1 MSKLSQLL
9 EDKPL
14 NKMNALELAL
24 FIQKKTFD
32 ALTAEQAATIR
43 EAIEL
48 ATWLHSGQ
56 TRKSK
61 NNSTLVPYIEHP
73 LRNTARIIR
82 WNCYDPNVL
91 IASLLHD
98 TVEDTSHVFV
108 ENMFHKDLDDEELCR
123 ATLRDYIRHQ
133 FGDVVLNIVNDVTNP
148 KFDNP
153 ATKNADYLKHVVSVI
168 HNESA
173 TFLVKFSD
181 LVDNAMS
188 LPYALNK
195 EFAEKQNVKYQP
207 VLEAFE
213 TELTN
218 LENRNFL
225 GKEIR
230 TEDMH
235 FKLRYGLKQHI
246 EARLV

>member
-1 MSKLSQLL
+1 MSTLSQLL
-9 EDKPL
+9 EEKPL
-14 NKMNALELAL
+14 NQMNALELAL
-24 FIQKKTFD
+24 FIQKKTFTVLD
-32 ALTAEQAATIR
+32 AQQAATIR

-48 ATWLHSGQ
+48 ATWLHAGQ

-61 NNSTLVPYIEHP
+61 NDSTLVPYIEHP

-91 IASLLHD
+91 IGSLLHD
-98 TVEDTSHVFV
+98 TVEDTSHTFV
-108 ENMFHKDLDDEELCR
+108 ETMFHKKLNDEELCR
-123 ATLRDYIRHQ
+123 DALRDYIRHQ

-148 KFDNP
+148 KFNNP
-153 ATKNADYLKHVVSVI
+153 DTKNVEYLQHVVSVI

-195 EFAEKQNVKYQP
+195 DFAQKQNVKYHP

-213 TELTN
+213 SELTN
-218 LENRNFL
+218 LEKRKFL
-225 GKEIR
+225 GKEIH

-235 FKLRYGLKQHI
+235 FKLRYSLKQQI
-246 EARLV
+246 EKSEA